1 MKIIRKHIDPKM
13 EKAILHFQ
21 AGFIK
26 QYVSDFE
33 FYCYFL
39 SHVTFQEA
47 ELGTMAAGVHNNRLT
62 IFWDQK
68 FVDGLTLNECQAVLV
83 HELMHLISRH
93 CDRGKLHDRQ
103 IANIAMDM
111 IINHLIEKYH
121 GEYIK
126 LPVLTQEFINTI
138 PEDQRGSAKA
148 GDSMGVNLDPNYKGD
163 LVFEPLYDWLI
174 EENEKEKKGQA
185 NGLSQPTKDLMKRC
199 ADGCSMDVHLDTNEL
214 QEEVRKSLAAHAT
227 EKAKL
232 DTKRSRGSMAGGME
246 ELLEHLLKT
255 PKKNNL
261 KLLKQMISGMKGT
274 IKMPTFTRLNKRV
287 MGIKG
292 KKKHALEINAI
303 LDTSGSMSGEF
314 DLVLTQLFVGGYT
327 VNMIEVDTQIQKVM
341 KITSKAQ
348 LKKTPIKG
356 LGGTHLQPAIEYIKD
371 PKNKL
376 ARFPTVML
384 TDGETGQLDFG
395 EGHHQWLVLTTGTIP
410 PITGRAK
417 VLKIE
422 R

>member
-1 MKIIRKHIDPKM
+1 MKIIRKYCDPKI

-33 FYCYFL
+33 FYSYFL
-39 SHVTFQEA
+39 SHVTFLQA
-47 ELGTMAAGVHNNRLT
+47 EVGTMAAGVHNNRLT
-62 IFWDQK
+62 IFWDQEFTDK
-68 FVDGLTLNECQAVLV
+68 LSLSECQAVLV

-103 IANIAMDM
+103 VANIAMDM
-111 IINHLIEKYH
+111 IINHLLDKYH

-126 LPVLTQEFINTI
+126 LPTLTQEDIDKI
-138 PEDQRGSAKA
+138 PKEANSTAKV
-148 GDSMGVNLDPNYKGD
+148 GDSMGVVLDVNYKGD

-174 EENEKEKKGQA
+174 EQNQKEKKGLPNEMSA
-185 NGLSQPTKDLMKRC
+185 ATKDLMRRC
-199 ADGCSMDVHLDTNEL
+199 EDGCSMDMHLDTDEL
-214 QEEVRKSLAAHAT
+214 TEEVRKALADHAT

-255 PKKNNL
+255 PRKNNL

-274 IKMPTFTRLNKRV
+274 IKLPTYTRLNKRV
-287 MGIKG
+287 MGVKG
-292 KKKHALEINAI
+292 KKKHSLEINCL

-314 DLVLTQLFVGGYT
+314 DLALTQLFIGGYT
-327 VNMIEVDTQIQKVM
+327 VNMVEVDTQVQKVC
-341 KITSKAQ
+341 KITSKSQ
-348 LKKTPIKG
+348 LKKLGIKG

-371 PKNKL
+371 PKNKIN
-376 ARFPTVML
+376 RYPTVVL
-384 TDGETGQLDFG
+384 TDGETGTLDFG
-395 EGHHQWLVLTTGTIP
+395 EGHHQWLVLTTHVIP
-410 PITGRAK
+410 PIKGRAK